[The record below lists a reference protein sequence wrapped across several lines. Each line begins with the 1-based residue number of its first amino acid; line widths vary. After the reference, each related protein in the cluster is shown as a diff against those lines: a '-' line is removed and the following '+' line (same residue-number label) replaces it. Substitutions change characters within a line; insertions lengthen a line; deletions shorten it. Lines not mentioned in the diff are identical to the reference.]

1 MQISNTFAS
10 LLLLTTALG
19 VAQPA
24 RAPSY
29 GYTPLGLPAGINSG
43 FATIADFNGDGYL
56 DIVVGDRQHLVTVVL
71 GNGDGTF
78 GQPIRTGVLGGT
90 TSLAATDL
98 NGDGKLDLVV
108 YGFVDSLQS
117 VSILLGKGDG
127 TFAQTAQYSVSAYSF
142 FIATPT
148 GFPLAIADFDHD
160 GRQDLAVLNTSQN
173 TVDVMLGNGDGT
185 FRTVSSP
192 NANPF
197 AGFLAAGDFNGDG
210 IPDLVTSAFDTS
222 YQPLTLL
229 IGRGDGT
236 FDTGRIVQPKLPT
249 IPLVNGL
256 AIADLNSD
264 GALDVAISTQTGM
277 AVFLGHGNGTFEIPV
292 IYPAIFV
299 PAAPFG
305 AGITIADVTADG
317 KPDIIVTYFGNIGGA
332 FEHFP
337 GNGDGTFQAAALYM
351 TQAIPAS
358 LAVADL
364 NRDGRLDIVIGAQQ
378 GSPQALA
385 GVHAPFLRLSVTHTG
400 NFHLAQDDAIFA
412 IRVTNALAASTANGG
427 IQVTPYVGAYDDIL
441 SLTGHGWLC
450 SINSGCSRN
459 DALVPG
465 AAYPPISVAVRIP
478 VSYPV
483 FPTPIPLTQ
492 RVTLSGGS
500 SPATE
505 TTDTASVLPFAGN
518 CLFAVGSPGNVSV
531 GTAGGRFDPQVT
543 VNNGACPWQALSSA
557 PWVTVQT
564 QGGYTSYIVAEN
576 LTGSPRTAALDLTSP
591 TGWSSSITI
600 SQLAAGCAY
609 QLSASSVVVDAG
621 VGLAY
626 PMGVLT
632 SPGCAWSAQ
641 SNVDWITVGPIEGYY
656 SVLQNPGPGIR
667 IGSLTIAGQN
677 LVVYQASPTSP
688 NQLGSIA
695 HLAVGD
701 GWETS
706 FQLVNPTD
714 TPARSFATFWSNG
727 GSALPLSVSPSL
739 PNPDTITSN
748 LDWVLPAHATFA
760 FSSLGAGTLD
770 VQTGAARLMS
780 DIGVTGFVRF
790 RYAPRDQEAIVP
802 LELRKAESYVFSFDN
817 TNGIATGV
825 AIANF
830 AGSAATIPVVIRD
843 DSGAQIGTGSVALAA
858 NGHSAFVLSDQFA
871 STDGRSGTVEF
882 DTPASG
888 PISVLG
894 LRFPPGGRFTTI
906 PVVASTDTA
915 GGSMAHLAVGDGW
928 TSTLELVNFG
938 AASAQA
944 HVRFFSNDGTPLKL
958 PLTFAATSVTTAAV
972 DQTLAPQARLVI
984 QSNATDGAPL
994 QTGSAQLTSNGSVSG
1009 FIRFRYGPRDQEAIV
1024 PIESSNAA
1032 TYTLVYD
1039 NTNGLATG
1047 VAVANLSNAAA
1058 TIPVIIRDS
1067 TGTQT
1072 GSDSLVLGAN
1082 THNSFVLSDRFAAT
1096 ANQTGTI
1103 EFDTPAG
1110 GSISILGIRFP
1121 ASGAF
1126 STIPVVT
1133 R

>member
-1 MQISNTFAS
+1 MQNSKTFAS
-10 LLLLTTALG
+10 LLLLTAALG

-29 GYTPLGLPAGINSG
+29 GFTPLGLPAGINSG
-43 FATIADFNGDGYL
+43 FAAIADFNGDGYL
-56 DIVVGDRQHLVTVVL
+56 DIVVGDGQHLVTVVL

-78 GQPIRTGVLGGT
+78 GQPIITGVTGGT

-108 YGFVDSLQS
+108 YGFVDSFQS

-127 TFAQTAQYSVSAYSF
+127 TFSQTARYSVSAYSF

-173 TVDVMLGNGDGT
+173 AVDVMLGNGDGT

-192 NANPF
+192 NANPS

-210 IPDLVTSAFDTS
+210 IPDVVTSVFGGS

-236 FDTGRIVQPKLPT
+236 FDTGGIVLPKLPT
-249 IPLVNGL
+249 MPLVNGL
-256 AIADLNSD
+256 ATADLNND
-264 GALDVAISTQTGM
+264 GALDIAISTQTGVD
-277 AVFLGHGNGTFEIPV
+277 VFLGHGDGTFETPV
-292 IYPAIFV
+292 IYPAVFV

-317 KPDIIVTYFGNIGGA
+317 KPDIIVTYFGDIGGA
-332 FEHFP
+332 FEQFP
-337 GNGDGTFQAAALYM
+337 GNGDGTFQTAALYI
-351 TQAIPAS
+351 TQVIPAS

-378 GSPQALA
+378 GSTQALA
-385 GVHAPFLRLSVTHTG
+385 GVQAPFLRLGVTHMG
-400 NFHLAQDDAIFA
+400 NFHLAQDDAIFT
-412 IRVTNALAASTANGG
+412 IQVTNSLAAATTNGG
-427 IQVTPYVGAYDDIL
+427 IQVTPYAGAYDDIL
-441 SLTGHGWLC
+441 SMTGPGWLC

-465 AAYPPISVAVRIP
+465 AAYPPISMAVRIP

-483 FPTPIPLTQ
+483 FPTPIPLAQ
-492 RVTLSGGS
+492 RVALSGGGS
-500 SPATE
+500 APTE
-505 TTDTASVLPFAGN
+505 TTDIASVLPFVGN
-518 CLFAVGSPGNVSV
+518 CLFAVGSPGTVSV
-531 GTAGGRFDPQVT
+531 GTAGGLFDPQVT
-543 VNNGACPWQALSSA
+543 ISNLACPWQAQSSV

-564 QGGYTSYIVAEN
+564 VGGYTNYVVAEN
-576 LTGSPRTAALDLTSP
+576 RTGSPRTAVLDLTSP

-600 SQLAAGCAY
+600 SQLATGCAY
-609 QLSASSVVVDAG
+609 QLSASSVVVGASAG
-621 VGLAY
+621 SNS
-626 PMGVLT
+626 MSVLT
-632 SPGCAWSAQ
+632 SPDCAWSAQ
-641 SNVDWITVGPIEGYY
+641 SHVDWITVDPMGRYY
-656 SVLQNPGPGIR
+656 SVMQNPGPNIR

-677 LVVYQASPTSP
+677 LVVYQESPTSP
-688 NQLGSIA
+688 SQIGSIA
-695 HLAVGD
+695 QLAVGD

-706 FQLVNPTD
+706 LQLVNPTNA
-714 TPARSFATFWSNG
+714 PVRSSASFWSND
-727 GSALPLSVSPSL
+727 GSPLPLSVLPSL
-739 PNPDTITSN
+739 PNPGTITSSMD
-748 LDWVLPAHATFA
+748 LVMPSHATFA
-760 FSSLGAGTLD
+760 FSSLGAGSLD

-802 LELRKAESYVFSFDN
+802 LELRKAESYVLSFDN
-817 TNGIATGV
+817 MNGIATGV
-825 AIANF
+825 AIANL
-830 AGSAATIPVVIRD
+830 ASSAASIPVVIRD

-871 STDGRSGTVEF
+871 STDGGSGTIEF

-906 PVVASTDTA
+906 PVIASTDAA

-938 AASAQA
+938 ASSAQA
-944 HVRFFSNDGTPLKL
+944 HVQFFSDDGTPLRL
-958 PLTFAATSVTTAAV
+958 PLAFAATSVTTAAV
-972 DQTLAPQARLVI
+972 DQTLAPHARLVI

-1032 TYTLVYD
+1032 TYGLAYD

-1047 VAVANLSNAAA
+1047 VAVANVSNAAA

-1067 TGTQT
+1067 AGTQT
-1072 GSDSLVLGAN
+1072 ESD
-1082 THNSFVLSDRFAAT
+1082 SFVLSANGHTSFVLSNRFAAT

-1110 GSISILGIRFP
+1110 GSISVLGIRFP

-1133 R
+1133 Q